1 MKRER
6 KAWIIDRT
14 RGFTQGMIEN
24 AEVLFQEWADGF
36 TDEELKLC
44 QEELN
49 RLSKNIGKTRT
60 FASVDRSDD

>member
-60 FASVDRSDD
+60 FASVDRFDD